1 MVTGITHSQTFE
13 KNDNSNSKQ
22 NKEIPWYIAG
32 AAGGATGSISGAG
45 SAILAKNLMAKD
57 CRKLSQ
63 YVTPDIVNKTMNL
76 ADIKKL
82 GITIDEAIW
91 DGATD
96 SLVKM
101 IKKDAKNYNNKS
113 LFGKFIHKIKKMGVN
128 YMRKQ
133 HLEPIQ
139 GKNAFYYPGFD
150 SILLNTKKGGAYVF
164 HELGHAKNYN
174 SNNKAMKYLIKM
186 KNPLISSLLTTAGML
201 CAFIPRAEGE
211 EAETFWGKTKNFLKD
226 SSVGITAVG
235 ALATPLE
242 EGIASIRGASI
253 AKKILPKD
261 QLKMVNKMNTKGF
274 LSYLAVAAGTILT
287 TYIIKKLTDT
297 NKSEQTLSLAENNK
311 FEKEAELSLR
321 A

>member
-1 MVTGITHSQTFE
+1 MTMKVANTSQNIEMNTKYDK
-13 KNDNSNSKQ
+13 KNL
-22 NKEIPWYIAG
+22 PWYITYPS
-32 AAGGATGSISGAG
+32 ATAIGSLFSYT
-45 SAILAKNLMAKD
+45 SASMAKNLMYKDAK
-57 CRKLSQ
+57 KLTQ
-63 YVTPDIVNKTMNL
+63 YIKPDIVDKTMNL
-76 ADIKKL
+76 PEIQKL
-82 GITIDEAIW
+82 GVCVENAEWINLNKLIRE
-91 DGATD
+91 
-96 SLVKM
+96 
-101 IKKDAKNYNNKS
+101 IK
-113 LFGKFIHKIKKMGVN
+113 
-128 YMRKQ
+128 
-133 HLEPIQ
+133 IQ
-139 GKNAFYYPGFD
+139 GKNYNKMPLSKKIQYKFKKFGTNTMRKSGREIPMGKNANYVHLFKT
-150 SILLNTKKGGAYVF
+150 INLNKQRGGAYIF
-164 HELGHAKNYN
+164 HELGHAKNFN
-174 SNNKAMKYLIKM
+174 SESKALKILTKLR
-186 KNPLISSLLTTAGML
+186 NPIFSSLITTAGL
-201 CAFIPRAEGE
+201 ICAYNPRAEGE

-261 QLKMVNKMNTKGF
+261 QLKMLNKMHTKAL